1 MKFRKDKDI
10 VKFISISLGA
20 VLAGL
25 IIFLFIEP
33 VSVIGFLLIMGG
45 LIGLTA
51 GFIAATKSKEDLIE
65 DERSVKVREKAGYS
79 AFIAT
84 LLIAAIISLLR
95 LLKISPSLTPSRD
108 VAEVVQDIWIIGLW
122 IFIVFRWYYN
132 KKGDVE

>member
-10 VKFISISLGA
+10 IKFIGISLGA
-20 VLAGL
+20 VLTGI

-33 VSVIGFLLIMGG
+33 FHTIGFLLIMGG

-51 GFIAATKSKEDLIE
+51 GLIAATKSKEDLIE
-65 DERSVKVREKAGYS
+65 DERSVRVREKSGYS

-84 LLIAAIISLLR
+84 LLIAAMISLLR
-95 LLKISPSLTPSRD
+95 LLKISPSLTPSREL
-108 VAEVVQDIWIIGLW
+108 AQVVQDIWIIGLW